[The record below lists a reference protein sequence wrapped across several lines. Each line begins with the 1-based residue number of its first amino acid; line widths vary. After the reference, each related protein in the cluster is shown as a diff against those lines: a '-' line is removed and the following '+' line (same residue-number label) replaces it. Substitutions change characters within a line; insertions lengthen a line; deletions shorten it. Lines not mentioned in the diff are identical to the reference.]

1 VECDA
6 EALDR
11 QHTCSA
17 CLTGFTK
24 VGGLIAAGSHGDV
37 TARAAFTVE
46 NGERLTDY

>member
-1 VECDA
+1 MEFNA

-11 QHTCSA
+11 QHTRSA

-37 TARAAFTVE
+37 TARAAFTIE
-46 NGERLTDY
+46 NGQRLADC